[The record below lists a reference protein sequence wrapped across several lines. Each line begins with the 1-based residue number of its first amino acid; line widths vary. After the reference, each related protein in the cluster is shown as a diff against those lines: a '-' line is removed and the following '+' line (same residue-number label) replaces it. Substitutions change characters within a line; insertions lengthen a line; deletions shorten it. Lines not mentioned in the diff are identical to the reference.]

1 MIYVKLLRFKRRFK
15 LNFVDRDF
23 LERIHLASL
32 KILEEIGVYVYS
44 LRALRILEDYG
55 CDVDRVSMKARINQ
69 DLVGEALRKCPR
81 EFTLYGRNPDYN
93 IYLDGSQTYLFTNG
107 TCTLIMDL
115 NTGVRRRAIY
125 RDLVETA
132 VLADALE
139 GMHGYYPTVI
149 PSDCPEYLHGLYEL
163 EASLNNTEKHI
174 MLGSTSTLKEAEL
187 QVKMA
192 EAITGDGELR
202 RKPIISSVFCTSTPL
217 RLDGEAT
224 DAALKFAESGVP
236 IRVMSMPIQGVSSP
250 VTIAG
255 SISMANAEILS
266 VVSIIQLAYPG
277 TPLMY
282 ALDPIGIE
290 PKVGRFTACTPS
302 TLLINCV
309 SIQLARE
316 YYNMPCGNGFTS
328 VSKTPDSQAA
338 YEAALTALSM
348 MASGADIV
356 SGPGGLENYN
366 VFSYEQ
372 FLIDYE
378 VCTLIFNMLNGFNI
392 DEENLALNVISRRMD
407 SGFFL
412 SDKHTLKHIRS
423 LWIPLISD
431 LNPYETWIR
440 DGGKNTTQ
448 RARDKAREILETHKP
463 KPLDPDIRRKLKDI
477 IGEMV
482 KNG

>member
-1 MIYVKLLRFKRRFK
+1 MGFLRFRRRVKL
-15 LNFVDRDF
+15 NIVDKDSLEKIHSASLQI
-23 LERIHLASL
+23 LERV
-32 KILEEIGVYVYS
+32 GVYVYS
-44 LRALRILEDYG
+44 LRALRILEDCG
-55 CDVDRVSMKARINQ
+55 CEVDRVSMRARINQ
-69 DLVGEALRKCPR
+69 DIVEEALRKCPR
-81 EFTLYGRNPDYN
+81 EFTLYGRSPDYN
-93 IYLDGSQTYLFTNG
+93 IHLDGTQTYLFTNG

-115 NTGVRRRAIY
+115 NTGERRRAVY

-139 GMHGYYPTVI
+139 GIHGYYPTVI
-149 PSDCPEYLHGLYEL
+149 PSDCPKHLHGLYEL

-174 MLGSTSTLKEAEL
+174 MLGSTSTLREAEL

-192 EAITGDGELR
+192 EAVIGDGELR

-277 TPLMY
+277 APLIY

-290 PKVGRFTACTPS
+290 PRVGRFTACNPS
-302 TLLINCV
+302 TLLINCA

-316 YYNMPCGNGFTS
+316 YYNIPCGDGFTS
-328 VSKTPDSQAA
+328 ASKIPDSQAA
-338 YEAALTALSM
+338 YEVALTALSM

-378 VCTLIFNMLNGFNI
+378 VSTLIFDMLNGFNI
-392 DEENLALNVISRRMD
+392 DEENLALDTVLRRV
-407 SGFFL
+407 GGGVFL

-423 LWIPLISD
+423 LWMPLISD
-431 LNPYETWIR
+431 LNPYETWMR
-440 DGGKNTTQ
+440 DGGKNTAR
-448 RARDKAREILETHKP
+448 RARDKAREILNTHKP
-463 KPLDPDIRRKLKDI
+463 TPLDPDIRRRLRDI
-477 IGEMV
+477 VGGMV
-482 KNG
+482 NTG